1 MRINFLSFLYTLL
14 ADKAL
19 TSTAVL
25 ILCNK
30 QDETMA
36 KGMQAIE
43 SLLEKEM

>member
-1 MRINFLSFLYTLL
+1 MIITSCSFLYTLL

-19 TSTAVL
+19 SSTAVL